1 MGVVNI
7 TQNGS
12 AMDAFI
18 HTCPAG
24 RMLIIKKYVEDA
36 GQSSSSFSSRL
47 SLFSSFSS
55 WSLSASHNRRARRQR
70 MDEDLN
76 KMMLDL
82 LDDDDE
88 GFFHVMFQY
97 AIHIDKHLTRVSIG
111 NLP

>member
-1 MGVVNI
+1 
-7 TQNGS
+7 
-12 AMDAFI
+12 
-18 HTCPAG
+18 
-24 RMLIIKKYVEDA
+24 
-36 GQSSSSFSSRL
+36 
-47 SLFSSFSS
+47 
-55 WSLSASHNRRARRQR
+55 

>member
-36 GQSSSSFSSRL
+36 GQSSSSFSSRS

-70 MDEDLN
+70 MDEHLN